1 MTREDVPQDV
11 HDVLWTAYRDAG
23 GNLDAGAVE
32 LAREVV
38 RLRAKL
44 QAARDALERASHLVP
59 LVTVRAAIEAGDEA
73 IDAAGLNPWC
83 INEGLADGSEHIGSP
98 SWLLDALDGG
108 Q

>member
-44 QAARDALERASHLVP
+44 QAARERVDATCNCYYMPYDHRAYLLYDDV
-59 LVTVRAAIEAGDEA
+59 
-73 IDAAGLNPWC
+73 
-83 INEGLADGSEHIGSP
+83 LA
-98 SWLLDALDGG
+98 ALDGG

>member
-44 QAARDALERASHLVP
+44 QAARERVDATCNCYYMPDDHRTYLLYDDV
-59 LVTVRAAIEAGDEA
+59 
-73 IDAAGLNPWC
+73 
-83 INEGLADGSEHIGSP
+83 LA
-98 SWLLDALDGG
+98 ALDGG

>member
-44 QAARDALERASHLVP
+44 QAAREKIHALDCWDIVGNCEGDSGMCTTDIERVSDGQYLDRDDV
-59 LVTVRAAIEAGDEA
+59 LAALGGDE
-73 IDAAGLNPWC
+73 
-83 INEGLADGSEHIGSP
+83 
-98 SWLLDALDGG
+98 
-108 Q
+108 

>member
-23 GNLDAGAVE
+23 GNMDAGAVE

-44 QAARDALERASHLVP
+44 QAARDGIAKIIMHTGRLPNASPDFLAALG
-59 LVTVRAAIEAGDEA
+59 GD
-73 IDAAGLNPWC
+73 DA
-83 INEGLADGSEHIGSP
+83 
-98 SWLLDALDGG
+98 
-108 Q
+108 

>member
-44 QAARDALERASHLVP
+44 QAARERVHGLPIDCYGDANAEGTDVLLARRDCVL
-59 LVTVRAAIEAGDEA
+59 AALGGDE
-73 IDAAGLNPWC
+73 
-83 INEGLADGSEHIGSP
+83 
-98 SWLLDALDGG
+98 
-108 Q
+108 